1 MASLDISER
10 RSGNV
15 VIVSLAGRLVP
26 DQEDLLFRDCIDG
39 LVDRGVTN
47 IVVDLHDVV
56 LLDSGGIGVLVAKLH
71 TLRARGGDLR
81 LARLTSRTHRLLE
94 ITHLLSVFASFDS
107 VAEAIDSFGTP
118 AQQPLAPVQRLIAS

>member
-1 MASLDISER
+1 MASLDITER
-10 RSGNV
+10 RAGNV

-26 DQEDLLFRDCIDG
+26 DQEDILFRDCIDA
-39 LVDRGVTN
+39 LVDRGVTS

-71 TLRARGGDLR
+71 TLRGRGGDLR

-94 ITHLLSVFASFDS
+94 ITHLLSVFANFDS
-107 VAEAIDSFGTP
+107 VADAVKSFGAP
-118 AQQPLAPVQRLIAS
+118 APQPVVHSIAS